1 MANRARTA
9 PGAARK
15 VKTVEINPLD
25 NIQVYYEKNKNRI
38 NTAIFIV
45 LVVVLGF
52 LGYEKMYKA
61 PREEKAATAVS
72 FAQRY
77 FEADSLN
84 LALNGDGQHAGF
96 LSIIKR
102 YDGTSTANLCRYY
115 TGICYL
121 HGGQY
126 ANAIKY
132 LKDFDG
138 KGTLVA
144 YAAYGAMGDAYMEMG
159 NTKSGI
165 EYYNKASENKDDLML
180 TPLYLY
186 RAGVAYEM
194 NNQPDEAKKCY
205 ERIRDEYPRSMQA
218 RDMDKALARLGE
230 LN

>member
-9 PGAARK
+9 PGAQK
-15 VKTVEINPLD
+15 VETIQANPLD
-25 NIQVYYEKNKNRI
+25 NVQVYYEKNKNRI
-38 NTAIFIV
+38 NTIIFLVI
-45 LVVVLGF
+45 VVVVGF
-52 LGYEKMYKA
+52 FGYERLYKA
-61 PREEKAATAVS
+61 PREDKAATAVS

-84 LALNGDGQHAGF
+84 LNGDGQHLGF
-96 LSIIKR
+96 LAVIKR
-102 YDGTSTANLCRYY
+102 YDGTTTANLCHYY
-115 TGICYL
+115 AGICYL

-186 RAGVAYEM
+186 RAGIAYEM

-205 ERIRDEYPRSMQA
+205 ERIRDDYPRSMQA